1 MANGNLYG
9 NSSMGY
15 SYSPD
20 RSRDVDR
27 FNTST
32 SGNYTYFDPYR
43 QGYYIPDR
51 SKDVNGYRKPFPASD
66 LFD

>member
-1 MANGNLYG
+1 MLYG
-9 NSSMGY
+9 NASNGY

-32 SGNYTYFDPYR
+32 KSNYTYFDPTAT
-43 QGYYIPDR
+43 YYGNR
-51 SKDVNGYRKPFPASD
+51 STGMSCSYGSTRSNKW
-66 LFD
+66 

>member
-1 MANGNLYG
+1 MLYG
-9 NSSMGY
+9 NTSMGY

-32 SGNYTYFDPYR
+32 RSNYNYFDPYR
-43 QGYYIPDR
+43 QGYYSPDR
-51 SKDVNGYRKPFPASD
+51 SHDVERNGYSKSFPASE
-66 LFD
+66 LFR